1 MFFGSKKKVVYVSED
16 AANALFSI
24 YSDIMGWVDS
34 NRDYQDV
41 EKAEKDAELVKSIID
56 QTDFEFEY
64 KRGY

>member
-1 MFFGSKKKVVYVSED
+1 MFGKRKEVYVSED

-24 YSDIMGWVDS
+24 YSDIMGWVES

-41 EKAEKDAELVKSIID
+41 EKAEQDAELVKSILD
-56 QTDFEFEY
+56 QTSYDFEY